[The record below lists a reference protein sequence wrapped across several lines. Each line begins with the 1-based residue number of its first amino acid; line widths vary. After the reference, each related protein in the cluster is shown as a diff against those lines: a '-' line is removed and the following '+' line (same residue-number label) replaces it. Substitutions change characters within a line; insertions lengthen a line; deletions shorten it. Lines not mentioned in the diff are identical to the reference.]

1 MRWLAGIA
9 DSMDKS
15 LSKLQEMVKDRQAWH
30 GAVHGVTKSKTQR
43 VNLVCHSPWGRRVRH
58 DWATKQQQEALV
70 VKNLTANVWDTRD
83 AGSIP
88 GLGRSGVGD
97 GTSLQYPYLEKFH
110 GQRNLVGY
118 SPWDRKEPD
127 MNEHSTAQF
136 ILNTGWD
143 FPGGSDSKAS
153 AHNVGDPS
161 SIPGSRRYSGEGNG
175 NPLQDSCLENSMDR
189 GAFQATIHG
198 VTRSWTWLRN

>member
-1 MRWLAGIA
+1 MRWLDGIT

-15 LSKLQEMVKDRQAWH
+15 LSKFQEMVKDRQAGH
-30 GAVHGVTKSKTQR
+30 AAVHGVTKSKTQR
-43 VNLVCHSPWGRRVRH
+43 VNLVCYSTWGSRVRC
-58 DWATKQQQEALV
+58 DWATEQQQVALV

-97 GTSLQYPYLEKFH
+97 STPLQYSYLEKFH

-118 SPWDRKEPD
+118 SPWDREESG

-136 ILNTGWD
+136 ILNTCWD

-153 AHNVGDPS
+153 AHNAGDPS
-161 SIPGSRRYSGEGNG
+161 SVLGSRRSPGEGNG

-189 GAFQATIHG
+189 GALQATVHG
-198 VTRSWTWLRN
+198 VTKSQTWLRN